1 MERALSDRT
10 VAGHDR
16 GRLASVKSIV
26 VVGGRQKRSETLRS
40 TEWSRF
46 GEAVVM
52 TMDLESGHCKELA
65 GYVTPPDAR
74 PADEYS
80 VVFKSSSIDGDTLY
94 ACTQTEVLVYDVE
107 TGELR
112 KRITLPIF
120 NDLHHV
126 RRSAGGNLWVV
137 STGLDLLVEMDL
149 DGNVLREFNAVD
161 TPTWDR
167 FDREID
173 YRQVASTKPHQAHPN
188 FVFEHG
194 DDVWVTRFEQ
204 KDALCVT
211 DRSRRIDIGV
221 ERPHDGVVVGD
232 TVYFT
237 TVDGHLVTADLTTD
251 TVTDVT
257 DIVAISEC
265 DDALGWMRGLAVLD
279 DGDILLGFSTLRITK
294 IRENVRWVKNRFG
307 KMENPT
313 VVPTHVARYNLAE
326 GRMIWRRELTDPVM
340 DVVFSVLV
348 R

>member
-1 MERALSDRT
+1 MPVE
-10 VAGHDR
+10 
-16 GRLASVKSIV
+16 SIV

-46 GEAVVM
+46 GEAVAL
-52 TMDLESGHCKELA
+52 TMDLETGHCKELVS
-65 GYVTPPDAR
+65 YVTPDDAR

-80 VVFKSSSIDGDTLY
+80 VVFKSGSIAGDTLY
-94 ACTQTEVLVYDVE
+94 ACTQTEVLLFDVN
-107 TGELR
+107 TGELDR
-112 KRITLPIF
+112 RITLPSF
-120 NDLHHV
+120 NDVHHV
-126 RRSAGGNLWVV
+126 RPSNDGNLWVV
-137 STGLDLLVEMDL
+137 STGLDLLVEVDL
-149 DGNVLREFNAVD
+149 DGNVIAEHNAVD

-167 FDREID
+167 FDRDTD
-173 YRQVASTKPHQAHPN
+173 YRKVASTKPHQAHPN
-188 FVFEHG
+188 FVFNHG

-204 KDALCVT
+204 KDALCLT

-251 TVTDVT
+251 TVTDVA
-257 DIVAISEC
+257 DIVAISES
-265 DDALGWMRGLAVLD
+265 DDALGWMRGLSVLP

-307 KMENPT
+307 KMENPV
-313 VVPTHVARYNLAE
+313 VVPTHVARYNVGE